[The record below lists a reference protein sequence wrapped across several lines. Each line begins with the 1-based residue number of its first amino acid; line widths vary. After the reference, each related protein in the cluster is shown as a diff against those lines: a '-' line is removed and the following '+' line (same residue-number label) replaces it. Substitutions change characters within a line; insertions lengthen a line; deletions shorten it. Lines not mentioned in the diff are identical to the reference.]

1 MLFRTYHSEFLV
13 LRVGLYNSVVIV
25 CPVYSSDGLWLKQAT
40 DRTYSVTV
48 KDVDLLWNFVDFSN
62 FICIIKTSIGKENK
76 AKRSSCIGKFHYSDT
91 ANLYL
96 WIVLTVFKLL
106 KEKASCIK
114 QILQMLNQRYVYN
127 IVYTSLVKPTGIIIN
142 HSIIEVNS
150 ISEEEGFKILIDLD

>member
-1 MLFRTYHSEFLV
+1 MQIYHPTTPERSTQPLAGSLCRTVHAVSGLQFQHPAYFDSPLKRVPKSCELLRKYTHILKLSFCYLELIIRNFLFYAWVCT
-13 LRVGLYNSVVIV
+13 IV
-25 CPVYSSDGLWLKQAT
+25 SSQCVRYTQAT

-96 WIVLTVFKLL
+96 
-106 KEKASCIK
+106 
-114 QILQMLNQRYVYN
+114 
-127 IVYTSLVKPTGIIIN
+127 
-142 HSIIEVNS
+142 
-150 ISEEEGFKILIDLD
+150 